1 MKIIKNIR
9 LNNGRPYHDD
19 SPYWNERIIKDG
31 RDVSTVV
38 EDAIRATSEYEGKEW
53 RNSFYGRI
61 DCATDGINQI
71 GDILVVPTK
80 GPDGNVFYVETADV
94 TKEENG
100 DIRKFYCNGSL
111 VAVEC
116 EGKYHFNWDGFS
128 DYDGYE
134 KLVSYD
140 RWVAETEVKI
150 DAIIKD
156 EYPKFIGN
164 VKKRLDGY
172 SVTDIYISH
181 DEYEGETYLVL
192 KVNGET
198 FTINLY
204 R

>member
-9 LNNGRPYHDD
+9 LNNGRPYP
-19 SPYWNERIIKDG
+19 PYSSEKNELIIERG
-31 RDVSTVV
+31 YDVSTEVKG
-38 EDAIRATSEYEGKEW
+38 AISCVAEFVAKEW
-53 RNSFYGRI
+53 RDSFFGRI
-61 DCATDGINQI
+61 EVADGINQI

-94 TKEENG
+94 TKEEDG
-100 DIRKFYCNGSL
+100 DIRKFYCEGKL
-111 VAVEC
+111 IAIEC
-116 EGKYHFNWDGFS
+116 EGIYNFNWDGFG
-128 DYDGYE
+128 DQEYK
-134 KLVSYD
+134 KLASHD
-140 RWVAETEVKI
+140 RWIVETEAKI

-164 VKKRLDGY
+164 VKKRLDGVG

-192 KVNGET
+192 KVNGKI
-198 FTINLY
+198 FKANLY